1 MSASQQNGHDFDT
14 EIKNIYNVVNV
25 GYTSIHDVPSE
36 FNEGIPA
43 SIKSSLGDT
52 CDCGD
57 AVRMFHNSQLE
68 RYHFIR
74 GRFEQVG
81 EQKHLREVHLVDMS
95 NSMNLLWGTLT
106 LEEVIAL
113 SDLTKTYRPGNE
125 DVRKAVHALKNELNK
140 KSGLMQFRP
149 KMDSAQ
155 HRLQCSISK
164 WSQFITSHPE
174 RILYHTVTGLFRG
187 TQLTT
192 IKNSLPRIRRA
203 RC

>member
-1 MSASQQNGHDFDT
+1 MPASQQNGHEFDT
-14 EIKNIYNVVNV
+14 EIKRIYNVTDV
-25 GYTSIHDVPSE
+25 GYTSIHDIPSE

-57 AVRMFHNSQLE
+57 ALRMFHNSQLE
-68 RYHFIR
+68 RYQLIR
-74 GRFEQVG
+74 GRFEQV
-81 EQKHLREVHLVDMS
+81 EQQKHLREVHLVDMS

-113 SDLTKTYRPGNE
+113 NELTKSYRPGNE
-125 DVRKAVHALKNELNK
+125 DVRKAVHALKDELNK
-140 KSGLMQFRP
+140 KSGFMQLRP

-164 WSQFITSHPE
+164 WSELIAAHPE
-174 RILYHTVTGLFRG
+174 RILYHTLTGMFRG
-187 TQLTT
+187 IQLTT